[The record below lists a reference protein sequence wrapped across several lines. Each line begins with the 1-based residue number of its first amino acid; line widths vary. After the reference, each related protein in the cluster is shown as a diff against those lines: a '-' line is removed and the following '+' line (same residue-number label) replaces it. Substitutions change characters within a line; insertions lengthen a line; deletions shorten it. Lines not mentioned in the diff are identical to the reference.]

1 MTALPAGATIGILG
15 GGQLGRMLASAA
27 AQLGFDVSIY
37 CPEADCPAA
46 RVGRDHVIGA
56 YDDHAALQAWAET
69 CDVITYEFENVPV
82 DAAKALLDAGHLVRP
97 GAKPLE
103 VSQDRFT
110 EKSFLKDCGI
120 GTADFADIVSA
131 ADVNAPIEQFGG
143 RGILKTR
150 RDGYDGKG
158 QARLEAGD
166 DYEAAHKALGHAP
179 CILEAFVP
187 FACEISVIVARDV
200 DGVTRCFD
208 VPRNEHV
215 NGILRRSILPA
226 KLTDD
231 VLDRACAAAESLA
244 HALDYIGVLALE
256 FFVLED
262 GSLLANEFAPR
273 VHNSGHWTPE
283 ACATGQFEQHIR
295 AVAGWPL
302 GAVTRFHDVVMENLL
317 GEEALAPPESFP
329 ADGVLTLYGKREAKP
344 GRKMGHLVRRLGVN
358 ANRGPE
364 N

>member
-1 MTALPAGATIGILG
+1 MTALQAGARIGILG
-15 GGQLGRMLASAA
+15 GGQLGRMLSTAA

-37 CPEADCPAA
+37 CPETDCPAA
-46 RVGRDHVIGA
+46 RVSRDHVA
-56 YDDHAALQAWAET
+56 SDYDDYAAMLAWAES

-82 DAAKALLDAGHLVRP
+82 EAANALLCAGHLVRP

-103 VSQDRFT
+103 VSQDRFI
-110 EKSFLKDCGI
+110 EKSFLKGCGI
-120 GTADFADIVSA
+120 GTADFADIVSSDDIA
-131 ADVNAPIEQFGG
+131 APIERFGG

-166 DYEAAHKALGHAP
+166 DFEAAHKALGHAP
-179 CILEAFVP
+179 CILEALIP
-187 FACEISVIVARDV
+187 FACEISVIVARAV
-200 DGVTRCFD
+200 DGGTRCFD

-215 NGILRRSILPA
+215 NGILRRSSLPA
-226 KLTDD
+226 NLAPDITA
-231 VLDRACAAAESLA
+231 RACAAAESLA
-244 HALDYIGVLALE
+244 AALDYIGVLALE

-262 GSLLANEFAPR
+262 GRLLANEFAPR

-302 GAVTRFHDVVMENLL
+302 APVTRFHDVVMENLL
-317 GEEALAPPESFP
+317 GDEALALPETFP

-344 GRKMGHLVRRLGVN
+344 GRKMGHLVRRLGLN
-358 ANRGPE
+358 ASLDPE
-364 N
+364 S

>member
-1 MTALPAGATIGILG
+1 MTALKAGARIGILG
-15 GGQLGRMLASAA
+15 GGQLGRMLSTAA
-27 AQLGFDVSIY
+27 AQLGFDVSVY

-46 RVGRDHVIGA
+46 RVSRDHVAEA
-56 YDDHAALQAWAET
+56 YEDHAAVLAWAET

-82 DAAKALLDAGHLVRP
+82 DAAKALLQAGHLVRP

-103 VSQDRFT
+103 VSQDRYI

-120 GTADFADIVSA
+120 ETADFAAVTT
-131 ADVNAPIEQFGG
+131 ADQVAAPIDRFGG

-166 DYEAAHKALGHAP
+166 DFEAAHKALGHAP
-179 CILEAFVP
+179 CILEALIP
-187 FACEISVIVARDV
+187 FTCEISVIVARDV
-200 DGVTRCFD
+200 EGVTRCFD

-226 KLTDD
+226 NLAPD
-231 VLDRACAAAESLA
+231 VIARACTAAESLA
-244 HALDYIGVLALE
+244 DALEYVGVLALE

-262 GSLLANEFAPR
+262 GRLLANEFAPR

-302 GAVTRFHDVVMENLL
+302 APVTRFHNVVMENLL
-317 GEEALAPPESFP
+317 GDEALAPPAAFP
-329 ADGVLTLYGKREAKP
+329 SDGVLTLYGKREAKP
-344 GRKMGHLVRRLGVN
+344 GRKMGHLVRRLSLT
-358 ANRGPE
+358 ASLDPE
-364 N
+364 S

>member
-1 MTALPAGATIGILG
+1 MSALPVGATIGILG

-37 CPEADCPAA
+37 CPEPDCPAA
-46 RVGRDHVIGA
+46 RVAAHHTMGA
-56 YDDHAALQAWAET
+56 YDDHAAALKWAQS
-69 CDVITYEFENVPV
+69 CDTVTYEFENVPV
-82 DAAKALLDAGHLVRP
+82 AAAEALIQAGIQVRP

-103 VSQDRFT
+103 VSQDRHA
-110 EKSFLKDCGI
+110 EKSFLQSCGI
-120 GTADFADIVSA
+120 ATAGFATVDTA
-131 ADVNAPIEQFGG
+131 EDVAEPIERFGG
-143 RGILKTR
+143 QGILKTR

-166 DYEAAHKALGHAP
+166 DYEAAHKSLGHAP
-179 CILEAFVP
+179 CILEAMVP
-187 FACEISVIVARDV
+187 FVCEISVIIARAE
-200 DGVTRCFD
+200 DGQSICYD

-226 KLTDD
+226 NVDAD
-231 VLDRACAAAESLA
+231 IAERACAAAKALA
-244 HALDYIGVLALE
+244 DALDYIGVLALE

-302 GAVTRFHDVVMENLL
+302 GDVTRYHDVEMANLL
-317 GEEALAPPESFP
+317 GEEALAPPAELLQGS
-329 ADGVLTLYGKREAKP
+329 VLTLYGKRDAKP
-344 GRKMGHLVRRLGVN
+344 GRKMGHLVKRRS
-358 ANRGPE
+358 
-364 N
+364 